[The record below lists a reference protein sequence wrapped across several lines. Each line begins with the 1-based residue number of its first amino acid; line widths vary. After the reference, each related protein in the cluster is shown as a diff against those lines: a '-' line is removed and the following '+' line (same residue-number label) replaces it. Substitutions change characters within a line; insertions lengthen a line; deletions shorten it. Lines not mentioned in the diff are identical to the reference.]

1 MAASGPCPEFSILRS
16 MKRPG
21 LIPPSLAATLF
32 LLLTPVAS
40 LPAQEMMATTPAA
53 KAARK
58 ADELLKRFD
67 KNGDGRL
74 DDDERAD
81 AKDVM
86 MQDNLDRQMARIS
99 AGAPGGAERFRAL
112 TLELFDRNKDG
123 RLDDDERTEA
133 EKFAETR
140 RDPATAGLELT
151 RSFDRNKDGRLD
163 ADERSQAEAFLAE
176 LRTYG
181 TNRMRS
187 GLLRQFDRNADG
199 KVDDTEMAA
208 LEKTVRPRMES
219 TPLQRRRYDANGNQK
234 IDDAEWAVARTKI
247 AAWLNGTGP
256 AALENEPARPAPKAK
271 R

>member
-67 KNGDGRL
+67 KNG
-74 DDDERAD
+74 
-81 AKDVM
+81 
-86 MQDNLDRQMARIS
+86 
-99 AGAPGGAERFRAL
+99 
-112 TLELFDRNKDG
+112 DG

>member
-1 MAASGPCPEFSILRS
+1 MAASVPCAEFSILRS

-21 LIPPSLAATLF
+21 LIPPTLAATLF
-32 LLLTPVAS
+32 LLLAS
-40 LPAQEMMATTPAA
+40 GTLEAAQPKMKADTPAA

-86 MQDNLDRQMARIS
+86 MQDQLDRQMARINAS
-99 AGAPGGAERFRAL
+99 QGGGERFRAQAL
-112 TLELFDRNKDG
+112 ALFDANKDG
-123 RLDDDERTEA
+123 RLDDDERAEA
-133 EKFAETR
+133 QKFAEAR
-140 RDPATAGLELT
+140 QDPLSARDELT
-151 RSFDRNKDGRLD
+151 KRFDRNKDGSLD
-163 ADERSQAEAFLAE
+163 AEERKEADAFLVE
-176 LRTYG
+176 LRAYG
-181 TNRMRS
+181 ASRMRD

-199 KVDDTEMAA
+199 KLDDQEMMA
-208 LEKTVRPRMES
+208 LEQSVRPRMDS
-219 TPLQRRRYDANGNQK
+219 TPLQRRRYDADGNQK
-234 IDDAEWAVARTKI
+234 IDDAEWAVARAKI

-256 AALENEPARPAPKAK
+256 AALENEPPRSAGKAK

>member
-1 MAASGPCPEFSILRS
+1 

-21 LIPPSLAATLF
+21 LIPPTLAATLF
-32 LLLTPVAS
+32 LLLASGSVAAAEKKMNADS
-40 LPAQEMMATTPAA
+40 PAA

-67 KNGDGRL
+67 QNGDGRL

-81 AKDVM
+81 AKDAM

-99 AGAPGGAERFRAL
+99 AGAPGGSERFRAQAL
-112 TLELFDRNKDG
+112 ALFDRNKDG
-123 RLDDDERTEA
+123 RLDDDERDEA
-133 EKFAETR
+133 QKFAEAR
-140 RDPATAGLELT
+140 RDPATAMGEMT
-151 RSFDRNKDGRLD
+151 KRFDRNGDGKLD
-163 ADERSQAEAFLAE
+163 AEERSQAEAFLVE
-176 LRTYG
+176 LRAYG
-181 TNRMRS
+181 STQMRD

-199 KVDDTEMAA
+199 KIDDSEMAA

-219 TPLQRRRYDANGNQK
+219 APHQRRRYDADGNQK

-256 AALENEPARPAPKAK
+256 AALENEPPRSVGKAK

>member
-99 AGAPGGAERFRAL
+99 AAAPGGGERFRTQAL
-112 TLELFDRNKDG
+112 EMFDRNKDG
-123 RLDDDERTEA
+123 RLDDDERAEA
-133 EKFAETR
+133 QKFAEAR
-140 RDPATAGLELT
+140 RDPATAGEGLIK
-151 RSFDRNKDGRLD
+151 RFDRNSDGRLD
-163 ADERSQAEAFLAE
+163 ADERGQAEAFLAE
-176 LRTYG
+176 IRAYG
-181 TNRMRS
+181 ANRMRS
-187 GLLRQFDRNADG
+187 ELLRQFDRNADG
-199 KVDDTEMAA
+199 KIDDPEMAA
-208 LEKTVRPRMES
+208 LEQTVRPRMES
-219 TPLQRRRYDANGNQK
+219 SPLQRRQYDANGNQK
-234 IDDAEWAVARTKI
+234 IDDAEWAVARTRLTQ
-247 AAWLNGTGP
+247 WLNGTGP
-256 AALENEPARPAPKAK
+256 AALENEPPRAGKKAK
-271 R
+271 Q